1 MGRTQHCEF
10 VDRTGNVTDA
20 TQHIAQPD
28 SLRRRF
34 APRNSQVG
42 SALEITT
49 IREVA
54 LNSRFTFL
62 AVIALLSIAGC
73 ASTQLYDG
81 PSRPSDEVVR
91 ITGMSGLDPLGGHT
105 SALVCKID
113 DKNIDGC
120 AVKVEF
126 LPGTHKLVLKT
137 RSYGTEQGTIEVERE
152 FKAGERYLLGV
163 GVSPGSRK
171 LMPALIPE

>member
-1 MGRTQHCEF
+1 MDNNGKKKAKSNSRFEADAPGGAPLKRT
-10 VDRTGNVTDA
+10 
-20 TQHIAQPD
+20 
-28 SLRRRF
+28 
-34 APRNSQVG
+34 
-42 SALEITT
+42 LEIIT
-49 IREVA
+49 IREVT
-54 LNSRFTFL
+54 LNSRFLFL
-62 AVIALLSIAGC
+62 AVFAFLSVAGC

-81 PSRPSDEVVR
+81 PSRPNEEVVR

-113 DKNIDGC
+113 DKAIDGC

-163 GVSPGSRK
+163 GVSRESRK